1 MLLPRFISKLL
12 VVLRGNVAPPLIFL
26 SVLLGLWTGL
36 MPGWSG
42 LHTALVVLVLV
53 VNVHIGLFLLSLG
66 VGKALCLAAAP
77 VLYHVGVWAQEPLGG
92 LLATLSSIPVIG
104 LTDFSRYSLVGAL
117 ILGPILG
124 AIAGVAL
131 AIVVIHFR
139 RMMVKLDEKS
149 EKFRIWYT
157 KTWVRILDR
166 ILIGKRT
173 KDVKSMFAK
182 AKYIR
187 KVGVVLAVLLVGGF
201 LVGVHFIQGT
211 MVKGYAATT
220 LTNANKAEADLAEL
234 GLNILKGDVSV
245 SGIQLTDPQN
255 AMQNHTVIGKIE
267 ADASVYDLLLGK
279 LVLNKV
285 EVSGVNFDQARQV
298 AGKIL
303 EAVTATEEE
312 TFDPNAH
319 KVDANDVAKLEKYFK
334 DAKKLKEQ
342 LQKLRNWL
350 PSDSNE
356 TATEAEEKP
365 AKYLDYLKLKAV
377 TPPSPRMLAKLLVAD
392 KTEIPS
398 ALFGNS
404 RVDVNNLSDAPA
416 AAKLPIEMQIKSY
429 VTKALVKV
437 VMDYSQGDTPELSGT
452 FEGLDL
458 SKMQE
463 GFSQDAGLQFQSGL
477 ASGAFTGT
485 LTKEQVDLTIN
496 LGIKDLKA
504 TGTGKGVLG
513 LGAEET
519 SRVMEVLNELKTT
532 IRVVGPVTQPR
543 LVFDT
548 KGLTKEFQNA
558 LVAAGKQKL
567 QQEIDKKV
575 QEQLGGKLGDKIPTE
590 LKDKLQGGSKGIV
603 EGIGGLLGG
612 KKKEEEKK

>member
-12 VVLRGNVAPPLIFL
+12 AVLRGNVAPPLIL
-26 SVLLGLWTGL
+26 ISTMLGFWTGL

-42 LHTALVVLVLV
+42 LHTALVVVVLVL
-53 VNVHIGLFLLSLG
+53 NVHIGLFILALG
-66 VGKALCLAAAP
+66 VGKAASLAAAP
-77 VLYHVGVWAQEPLGG
+77 LLYHAGVWMHAHADG

-104 LTDFSRYSLVGAL
+104 LTDFSRYALAGAL
-117 ILGPILG
+117 VVGPILG
-124 AIAGVAL
+124 AVLGLVL
-131 AIVVIHFR
+131 AFAVMNFR

-149 EKFRIWYT
+149 EKFRKWYSNP
-157 KTWVRILDR
+157 WVRVLDWV
-166 ILIGKRT
+166 LIGKRT

-187 KVGVVLAVLLVGGF
+187 KVGVALAILLVGGF
-201 LVGVHFIQGT
+201 LVGVHFIQNS
-211 MVKGYAATT
+211 MVKDYAAST
-220 LTNANKAEADLAEL
+220 LTNANKAEANVAQL
-234 GLNILKGDVSV
+234 GLDILRGDVSV

-255 AMQNHTVIGKIE
+255 AMQNHTVVGKIE

-285 EVSGVNFDQARQV
+285 QVSEVNFDQARQV

-303 EAVTATEEE
+303 EAVTAKEEE

-350 PSDSNE
+350 PDSNE
-356 TATEAEEKP
+356 APAQAEEKP
-365 AKYLDYLKLKAV
+365 HKYLDYLKAKAL
-377 TPPSPRMLAKLLVAD
+377 TPASPRMLAKLLVAD

-404 RVDVNNLSDAPA
+404 RVDVNNVSDAPA
-416 AAKLPIEMQIKSY
+416 AAKLPIEMQIKSH
-429 VTKALVKV
+429 VTQALVKV
-437 VMDYSQGDTPELSGT
+437 VMDYSKGETPEGSGT
-452 FEGLDL
+452 FQGLDL
-458 SKMQE
+458 GKMQE

-477 ASGAFTGT
+477 ASGTFAGT
-485 LTKEQVDLTIN
+485 LTKEQIDLTLN

-548 KGLTKEFQNA
+548 KGLTKEFQDA
-558 LVAAGKQKL
+558 LVAAGKQRL
-567 QQEIDKKV
+567 QQEVNKQIE
-575 QEQLGGKLGDKIPTE
+575 EQLGDKLPTE

-603 EGIGGLLGG
+603 EGLGGLLGG
-612 KKKEEEKK
+612 KKKDQEKK

>member
-12 VVLRGNVAPPLIFL
+12 SVLRGNVAPPPIFL

-42 LHTALVVLVLV
+42 LHTVLVVLVLV
-53 VNVHIGLFLLSLG
+53 VNVNITLFLLALG
-66 VGKALCLAAAP
+66 VGKTLCLAAAP

-92 LLATLSSIPVIG
+92 VLATLSSIPVIG
-104 LTDFSRYSLVGAL
+104 LTDFSRYALVGAL
-117 ILGPILG
+117 ILGPIVG
-124 AIAGVAL
+124 AVAGVAL
-131 AIVVIHFR
+131 AVVVFYFR

-149 EKFRIWYT
+149 EKFRIWYS
-157 KTWVRILDR
+157 KLWVRILDR
-166 ILIGKRT
+166 ILIGRRT
-173 KDVKSMFAK
+173 KDVKSMFVK
-182 AKYIR
+182 ARYIR

-201 LVGVHFIQGT
+201 LVGVHFIQNS
-211 MVKGYAATT
+211 MVKGYAANT
-220 LTNANKAEADLAEL
+220 LTNANKAEANLAEL
-234 GLNILKGDVSV
+234 SLDILRGDVSV
-245 SGIQLTDPQN
+245 SGVQLTDPQN
-255 AMQNHTVIGKIE
+255 AMQNHTVVGKIE

-285 EVSGVNFDQARQV
+285 EVSEVNFDQARQV
-298 AGKIL
+298 AGRIL
-303 EAVTATEEE
+303 EAATAKAEE

-350 PSDSNE
+350 PDSNE
-356 TATEAEEKP
+356 TPAQAEEQP
-365 AKYLDYLKLKAV
+365 HKYLDYLKAKAL
-377 TPPSPRMLAKLLVAD
+377 TPASPRMLAKLLVAD

-404 RVDVNNLSDAPA
+404 RVDVNNISDAPA

-429 VTKALVKV
+429 VTQALVKV
-437 VMDYSQGDTPELSGT
+437 VMDYSKGETPEVSGT
-452 FEGLDL
+452 FQGLDL
-458 SKMQE
+458 GKMQE

-477 ASGAFTGT
+477 ASGTFAGT
-485 LTKEQVDLTIN
+485 LTKEQIDLTLN

-504 TGTGKGVLG
+504 TGIGNGVLG

-548 KGLTKEFQNA
+548 KGLTKEFQDA
-558 LVAAGKQKL
+558 LVAAGKQRL
-567 QQEIDKKV
+567 QQEVNKQI
-575 QEQLGGKLGDKIPTE
+575 QEQLDGKLGDKLPTE

-603 EGIGGLLGG
+603 EGLGGLLGG